1 MKCRQADE
9 LMMNYLDG
17 ILSKDKAYQLNQ
29 HLQQCDA
36 CVETFY
42 AYEQIKKE
50 LHQMNIVEAPIG
62 FTEQVMG
69 RIEEIKPQYDLQK
82 EMPMENITG
91 IVWGIFSILFGVG
104 VLLVIY
110 QQEILSFLLSYPYT
124 SSWIGQFIPT
134 FDLLTQ
140 YLQQLQKNMS
150 GIIVSIRQI
159 VENGK
164 TLLALILVALGM
176 VQYRIYRKEKV
187 EV

>member
-1 MKCRQADE
+1 
-9 LMMNYLDG
+9 
-17 ILSKDKAYQLNQ
+17 
-29 HLQQCDA
+29 
-36 CVETFY
+36 
-42 AYEQIKKE
+42 
-50 LHQMNIVEAPIG
+50 
-62 FTEQVMG
+62 
-69 RIEEIKPQYDLQK
+69 
-82 EMPMENITG
+82 MPMENITG
-91 IVWGIFSILFGVG
+91 IVWGIFSILFGIG

-164 TLLALILVALGM
+164 TLLALILVVLGM